1 MPVTKLKEFLDR
13 HAVPYETITHSKT
26 FTSQDTAEVAHVPG
40 KELAKT
46 VMVWLDDRM
55 AMAVLPS
62 SSHIDLGRLQEACG
76 ARRVVVA
83 TENEFRDLFPNCEV
97 GAMPPFGNLWDMPV
111 FVATTLAEDD
121 QIAFNAGNHT
131 ELIRLSY
138 ADYER
143 LVQPTVMEFAAQLA

>member
-13 HAVPYETITHSKT
+13 HGVPYETITHSKT

-46 VMVWLDDRM
+46 VMVWIDDRM

-62 SSHIDLGRLQEACG
+62 SSHIDLERLQKATG
-76 ARRVVVA
+76 ASRVVVA
-83 TENEFRDLFPNCEV
+83 TENEFRDVFPSCEV

-111 FVATTLAEDD
+111 FVATALAEDQ

-143 LVQPTVMEFAAQLA
+143 LVQPTVLQFEAQPA